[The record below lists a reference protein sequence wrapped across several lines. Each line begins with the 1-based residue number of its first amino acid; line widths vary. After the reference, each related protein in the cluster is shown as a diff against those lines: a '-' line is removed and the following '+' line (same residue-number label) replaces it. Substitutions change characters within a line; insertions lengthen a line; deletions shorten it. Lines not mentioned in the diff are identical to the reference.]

1 MRREMAFRLSTAG
14 DDVCLAVRDDQWR
27 VYLKG
32 ARRIG
37 HDWFVQILALGP
49 RACTFTIRVATL
61 PYEVGTARRILE
73 LVSECLH
80 AGALRPH
87 MYLELTDVVQ

>member
-1 MRREMAFRLSTAG
+1 MRREVPFRLSTAG

-37 HDWFVQILALGP
+37 CDWFVQILALGP
-49 RACTFTIRVATL
+49 RACTFTIRVASL
-61 PYEVGTARRILE
+61 PYEAATARRILE
-73 LVSECLH
+73 LVSDCLH
-80 AGALRPH
+80 ADVLRPH
-87 MYLELTDVVQ
+87 MYLELSGKVH